1 MSLLPAIPPTYP
13 YQRYIYTPT
22 RLGSSTAGN
31 LDTLKRD
38 INILGAYTRVLM
50 EGESRNGQLSAQP
63 VSPLGNK
70 YFINTGSTC
79 EDSNKKKQSRFI
91 YMNNVPDG
99 TGVLYGK
106 KGLVAGV
113 LENVESMNPMA
124 LFKAFEKK
132 TACQEVTMS
141 VRDNNNVTGIEKH
154 FVNESDIKDYNACW
168 FADNRNPVTK
178 ESCRQGMTGTDDWL
192 LRVYFTGVGAVGVY
206 LLYHLLYKK
215 KYR

>member
-22 RLGSSTAGN
+22 QLGSSTSGN
-31 LDTLKRD
+31 LDTLKKD
-38 INILGAYTRVLM
+38 ISILGAYTRVLM
-50 EGESRNGQLSAQP
+50 EGESRNGQLSAQT

-70 YFINTGSTC
+70 YFISTGSSC
-79 EDSNKKKQSRFI
+79 EDSDGKKQARYI

-113 LENVESMNPMA
+113 LENVEHMNPMS

-132 TACQEVTMS
+132 TACQEVKMS
-141 VRDNNNVTGIEKH
+141 VRDNDNVTGIESH
-154 FVNESDIKDYNACW
+154 YVNDSDIKDYNPCW
-168 FADNRNPVTK
+168 FVNNINPATK
-178 ESCRQGMTGTDDWL
+178 ASCRQGMTGSDDWL
-192 LRVYFTGVGAVGVY
+192 LRVYFTGVGAIGVY
-206 LLYHLLYKK
+206 LLYHLLCKK